1 MSQLTNPSAVQGIGD
16 LVMKELRLM
25 YGTKFAQAWE
35 GLTPRE
41 VKEAWNQMLAGFTEA
56 EARVGIVACLSRDWP
71 PTLPEFIRLCRPWMT
86 PEVAFHD
93 AVTGMTARR
102 RGEIGNWAHPAI
114 YWAAVAVGTHDL
126 LNCGYAVL
134 KSRWERAFGDE
145 MARGQWHPV
154 PTPAP
159 ALPSPGATQATP
171 EEAAKALKA
180 MGAGAIL
187 NEAGRDPR
195 RGAKRILDAVK
206 KGGAQ
211 YSPTVIAMAQ
221 AAMDAYPDQG
231 ARA

>member
-1 MSQLTNPSAVQGIGD
+1 MSQLTNPTIGKGIGD
-16 LVMKELRLM
+16 LVVAELRLM
-25 YGTKFAQAWE
+25 YGSKFAQAWE

-41 VKEAWNQMLAGFTEA
+41 VKEAWNQMLAGFTEV

-71 PTLPEFIRLCRPWMT
+71 PTLPEFIRLCRPWMS

-93 AVTGMTARR
+93 AVMGMTARR

-114 YWAAVAVGTHDL
+114 YWAAVGVGTHDL
-126 LNCGYAVL
+126 LNCGYGVL
-134 KSRWERAFGDE
+134 KGRWERAFGDE

-154 PTPAP
+154 PTPAA
-159 ALPSPGATQATP
+159 ALPAPGATQATP

-187 NEAGRDPR
+187 NESGRDPR
-195 RGAKRILDAVK
+195 RGARRILAEVK
-206 KGGAQ
+206 KGGAS

-231 ARA
+231 AQA